1 MGTLNFNTSLL
12 SHLVPNIFITIIIA
26 FLIICLV
33 SIFFR
38 WLWNTT
44 MPELFNLK
52 EITLG
57 QSIKILVMAWILF
70 GHFGR

>member
-1 MGTLNFNTSLL
+1 MDTLDFNRSLL
-12 SHLVPNIFITIIIA
+12 AHLVPNVIITIIIA
-26 FLIICLV
+26 IIVICLV

-57 QSIKILVMAWILF
+57 QSIKILVMAWLLF
-70 GHFGR
+70 GHFGK